1 MLNRVINSPE
11 MEKHLVSYETGETL
25 FFEGDDSQDIY
36 VLVSGK
42 LDVLK
47 GTQKIADIVKEG
59 VVFGEMSFLLNEKRT
74 ATVKAMTD
82 VKAVRIPKENVEPF
96 LEEFPEVVTVV
107 AKFLAKRL
115 DATSQTLFGFR
126 ELCDQLPDAVIIIDK
141 DGNISTWNAA
151 AEKLYGRDDAQM
163 RGQSAERIYDDPLV
177 YRALLEEIKAGDAI
191 QEKVLKIRH
200 PEKGICFVSTS
211 TKVLYDGQHNFRGVL
226 FVGRDVTSVEKLER
240 RYKRTRRW
248 LIPSI
253 ALLALFAVG
262 ILFAY
267 PYFSKGYKITDSRK
281 RQFRDDLSVTFK
293 MLESFLIK
301 PLKMGNREKTKQII
315 KEFLDV
321 QKGVSIPYNGLVL
334 LDENK
339 KVVEAYATLAGFDAE
354 KMVNSSY
361 SGIPFDQ
368 SDNRPYSVLTLYRAT
383 KQNPMGSQAVEMA
396 FEMKK
401 DGEFL
406 GWLVFQVDLE
416 KLKEKYNVNEDD
428 LKHLPFDG
436 S

>member
-1 MLNRVINSPE
+1 MLNSIIDNPGL
-11 MEKHLVSYETGETL
+11 EKYFVFFETGETL

-47 GTQKIADIVKEG
+47 GTKKIADITSEG
-59 VVFGEMSFLLNEKRT
+59 VVFGEMSFLLDEKRT
-74 ATVKAMTD
+74 ATIKAMTD
-82 VKAVRIPKENVEPF
+82 VKAIRIPKENVDAF
-96 LEEFPEVVTVV
+96 LKEFPEVITVV

-115 DATSQTLFGFR
+115 AATSQTLFGFR
-126 ELCDQLPDAVIIIDK
+126 EVCDQLPDAVILVNK
-141 DGNISTWNAA
+141 DGKISSWNPA
-151 AEKLYGRDDAQM
+151 AEKLYGRDEAQM
-163 RGQSAERIYDDPLV
+163 RDRPAEEIYDDPLV
-177 YRALLEEIKAGDAI
+177 YKNLLEELKAGNVI
-191 QEKVLKIRH
+191 QEKILKIRH

-211 TKVLYDGQHNFRGVL
+211 TTVLYDGQHIFRGVL
-226 FVGRDVTSVEKLER
+226 SVGRDVTSVEKLER

-248 LIPSI
+248 LIPTMV
-253 ALLALFAVG
+253 LLALFATG
-262 ILFAY
+262 IFFGY

-293 MLESFLIK
+293 MLESFLGE
-301 PLKMGNREKTKQII
+301 PFQAGDRAKTKQII
-315 KEFLDV
+315 KGFLDV

-339 KVVEAYATLAGFDAE
+339 KVFEAYSILPGFDAE

-368 SDNRPYSVLTLYRAT
+368 SENRPYSVLTLYRVT
-383 KQNPMGSQAVEMA
+383 EQNPMGSKAIEMA
-396 FEMKK
+396 FKMEK
-401 DGEFL
+401 GGAFS
-406 GWLVFQVDLE
+406 GWLIFQVDDE
-416 KLKEKYNVNEDD
+416 KLKERYNVNEDD
-428 LKHLPFDG
+428 LRNLPFDG

>member
-96 LEEFPEVVTVV
+96 LKEFPEVVTVV

-126 ELCDQLPDAVIIIDK
+126 ELCDQLPDAVIIVDK

-163 RGQSAERIYDDPLV
+163 RGQSAERIYADPLV
-177 YRALLEEIKAGDAI
+177 YRAFLEEIKAGGAI

-226 FVGRDVTSVEKLER
+226 FVGRDVTSVENLQR

-253 ALLALFAVG
+253 ALLSLFAVG
-262 ILFAY
+262 ILFGY

-293 MLESFLIK
+293 MLESFLVE
-301 PLKMGNREKTKQII
+301 PLKAGDRAKTKQII
-315 KEFLDV
+315 KGFLNV

-339 KVVEAYATLAGFDAE
+339 KVFEAYATLAGFDAE

-368 SDNRPYSVLTLYRAT
+368 SDDRPYSVLTLYRAT
-383 KQNPMGSQAVEMA
+383 KQNPMGSKAVEMA

-401 DGEFL
+401 DGLFL
-406 GWLVFQVDLE
+406 GWLIFQVDLE

>member
-1 MLNRVINSPE
+1 MLTNIINNPD
-11 MEKHLVSYETGETL
+11 MEKYLVSYETGQTL
-25 FFEGDDSQDIY
+25 FFEGDDTQDIY

-47 GTQKIADIVKEG
+47 GTKKIAEIVNEG
-59 VVFGEMSFLLNEKRT
+59 VVFGEMSFLLGQKRT

-96 LEEFPEVVTVV
+96 LKEFPEVFTVV
-107 AKFLAKRL
+107 AKYLAKRL
-115 DATSQTLFGFR
+115 DVTSQTLFGFR
-126 ELCDQLPDAVIIIDK
+126 ELCDQLPDAVMIVDK
-141 DGNISTWNAA
+141 DGKISTWNSA
-151 AEKLYGRDDAQM
+151 AEKLYGRDEAEM
-163 RGQSAERIYDDPLV
+163 RGESAEKIYEDPVV
-177 YRALLEEIKAGDAI
+177 YKNLLEELKAGDAI

-211 TKVLYDGQHNFRGVL
+211 TKVLYDGQHNYRGVL

-248 LIPSI
+248 LIPTI
-253 ALLALFAVG
+253 TLLALFGIG
-262 ILFAY
+262 ILLGY

-293 MLESFLIK
+293 MLESFLAEPFK
-301 PLKMGNREKTKQII
+301 ARDREKTRQVI
-315 KEFLDV
+315 KGFFDV
-321 QKGVSIPYNGLVL
+321 QKGGSIPYNGVVL

-339 KVVEAYATLAGFDAE
+339 KVFDAYATLPGFDAE
-354 KMVNSSY
+354 KMLNSSY
-361 SGIPFDQ
+361 SGIRFDE
-368 SDNRPYSVLTLYRAT
+368 SDNRPYSVLTLYRVT
-383 KQNPMGSQAVEMA
+383 EQNPMGGKAIEMA
-396 FEMKK
+396 FEMEK
-401 DGEFL
+401 GGVFL
-406 GWLVFQVDLE
+406 GWLVFQVDLQ

-428 LKHLPFDG
+428 LKHLPFKG

>member
-1 MLNRVINSPE
+1 MLNNIIHNPE
-11 MEKHLVSYETGETL
+11 MEKYLVSYETGETL

-42 LDVLK
+42 LDILK
-47 GTQKIADIVKEG
+47 GTKKIADIVKEG

-82 VKAVRIPKENVEPF
+82 VKAIRIPKENVEPF
-96 LEEFPEVVTVV
+96 LKEFPEVFTVV

-126 ELCDQLPDAVIIIDK
+126 ELCDQLPDAVMIIDK
-141 DGNISTWNAA
+141 DGTISTWNSA

-163 RGQSAERIYDDPLV
+163 RGKSAERIYDDPLV
-177 YRALLEEIKAGDAI
+177 YRNLLEELKAGDTI
-191 QEKVLKIRH
+191 QEKILKIRH

-226 FVGRDVTSVEKLER
+226 FVGRDVTSVENLER

-248 LIPSI
+248 LIPTM
-253 ALLALFAVG
+253 ALLALFTVG
-262 ILFAY
+262 ILFGY

-293 MLESFLIK
+293 MLESFLAD
-301 PLKMGNREKTKQII
+301 PLRTGDRAKTKQII
-315 KEFLDV
+315 KGFLDV
-321 QKGVSIPYNGLVL
+321 QKGISIPYNGLIL

-339 KVVEAYATLAGFDAE
+339 KVFEAYATLPGFDAE

-361 SGIPFDQ
+361 SGISFDQ
-368 SDNRPYSVLTLYRAT
+368 SANRPYSVLTLYRAT
-383 KQNPMGSQAVEMA
+383 KQNPMGSKAVEMA
-396 FEMKK
+396 FEIKK
-401 DGEFL
+401 DGVFL